1 MKTLNL
7 YIKIKSLLLVSALFL
22 CINVSYGQPTLPQ
35 RTVQAFPTQPIDFGI
50 FYDTGSGGTI
60 SVDWRGVRTTTGGI
74 VALSGSTARPAIF
87 DVKLCQGRNV
97 IITYNPTTTISNGAN
112 SITLQIDDT
121 EKGPNGSSFPVNN
134 NCNFITSL
142 RVGGT
147 LFVPAGTVNGVYS
160 GSFEL
165 TFVQE

>member
-1 MKTLNL
+1 MTLNL
-7 YIKIKSLLLVSALFL
+7 YNKIKWLLLVLALL
-22 CINVSYGQPTLPQ
+22 LSLNVSFGQPTLPQ
-35 RTVQAFPTQPIDFGI
+35 RTVQAFPIQPIDFGI

-74 VALSGSTARPAIF
+74 VALSGSIARPAIF

-97 IITYNPTTTISNGAN
+97 IITYNPTTIISNGAN

-147 LFVPAGTVNGVYS
+147 LMVPAGAVNGVYS